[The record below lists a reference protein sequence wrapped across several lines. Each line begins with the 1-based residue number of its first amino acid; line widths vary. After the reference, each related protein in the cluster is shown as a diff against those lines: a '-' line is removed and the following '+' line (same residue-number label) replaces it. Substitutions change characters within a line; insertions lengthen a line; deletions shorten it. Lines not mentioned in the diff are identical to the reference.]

1 MKEPP
6 GVGHT
11 WTAEPD
17 VCGDCV
23 GEEDLE
29 CLLDRRD
36 PSDDAVGGVEDA
48 DAETEAEG
56 DQGDQEGG
64 QLAGQQPAGG
74 GQAQRLALIIHGVKV
89 KICLQKWAHITEQP
103 YYGALGALGALLK
116 K

>member
-11 WTAEPD
+11 GTTEPD

-29 CLLDRRD
+29 ALLDCSD
-36 PSDDAVGGVEDA
+36 PSDDAVGGVEEA
-48 DAETEAEG
+48 EAETEAEG

-64 QLAGQQPAGG
+64 HLSGEQPAGG
-74 GQAQRLALIIHGVKV
+74 GQAQRLTLIRNGVKKQDRYV
-89 KICLQKWAHITEQP
+89 HRNWRTLQSNRLI
-103 YYGALGALGALLK
+103 LVD
-116 K
+116 